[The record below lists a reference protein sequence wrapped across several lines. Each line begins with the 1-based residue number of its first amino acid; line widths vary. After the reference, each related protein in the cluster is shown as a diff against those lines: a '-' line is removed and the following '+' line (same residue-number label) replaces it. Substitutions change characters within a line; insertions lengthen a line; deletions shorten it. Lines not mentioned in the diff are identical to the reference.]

1 MNRLDH
7 RPEIMLTFFALM
19 TLSLSLGS
27 LGIIPLWCTTLLLRF
42 CSAPMVLQELLRSR
56 GFLCVRV
63 RTLNLALIEPSSF
76 FFGAPE
82 VARPFVMLLILP
94 VYCMVF
100 HGLQGCKASEYVS
113 NPDIVGSGV
122 RLSMYLLFLVVFASL
137 FIGSFHSG
145 PSGTKELGI
154 AILISMSRFA
164 EITKMILFD
173 SILTD
178 RRSGVPNNQP
188 PKSQL

>member
-19 TLSLSLGS
+19 TLSSSLGS

-63 RTLNLALIEPSSF
+63 RTLNLA
-76 FFGAPE
+76 
-82 VARPFVMLLILP
+82 FVMLLILP